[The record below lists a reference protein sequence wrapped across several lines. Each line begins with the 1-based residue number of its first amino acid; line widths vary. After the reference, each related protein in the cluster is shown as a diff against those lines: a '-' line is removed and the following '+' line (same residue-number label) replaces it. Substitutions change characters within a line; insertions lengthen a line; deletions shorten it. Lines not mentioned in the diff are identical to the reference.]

1 MRKWKVRIEQGS
13 YTPDSGGGITWA
25 TSSSAVCWADIVL
38 VSAEGQDR
46 YQSIDAQIDYRF
58 TFRGRKTITMKGTRF
73 VVVAKGHPRLLGIFL
88 PAAPSENIDQV
99 GGETSVLVTDTGT
112 VASA

>member
-1 MRKWKVRIEQGS
+1 MKKLVRIEQGS
-13 YTPDSGGGITWA
+13 NVPDSGGGITW
-25 TSSSAVCWADIVL
+25 TVSSSAICQADIVL
-38 VSAEGQDR
+38 VSAEGKER

-73 VVVAKGHPRLLGIFL
+73 VIVAKGHPRLLGIFT
-88 PAAPSENIDQV
+88 PAAPSENVDQV
-99 GGETSVLVTDTGT
+99 GRETSVLVTDTGT